1 MTSAYFLWKYTGRF
15 SAYTT
20 YLQGKTVCCH
30 PCYEFPPGWHITPN
44 HWSMEMTRLQY
55 IEHFVDPYIQSV
67 RVLLYTPTTP
77 GVIIMD
83 NFKGQVIDKVIS
95 LLEKC
100 HLHVCLLPANTT
112 DLLQPMDVSVNKSA
126 KSFLKK
132 QFAERYSEQLLQ
144 QIQNQ
149 NAVPVSDVILEPVD
163 LSLARMK
170 HISTNW
176 LVEMWEYIVD
186 NPQFVVNG
194 FITSETCRALDGVI
208 SDDKL
213 DDLLG

>member
-1 MTSAYFLWKYTGRF
+1 MVDGNDLA
-15 SAYTT
+15 
-20 YLQGKTVCCH
+20 
-30 PCYEFPPGWHITPN
+30 EHI
-44 HWSMEMTRLQY
+44 
-55 IEHFVDPYIQSV
+55 VDPYIQSV
-67 RVLLYTPTTP
+67 QVLLYTPTTP

-83 NFKGQVIDKVIS
+83 NFKGQVTDKVIS

-112 DLLQPMDVSVNKSA
+112 DLLQPMDVSVNKPA
-126 KSFLKK
+126 KSFLNKRVVLRTVITADRK
-132 QFAERYSEQLLQ
+132 S
-144 QIQNQ
+144 
-149 NAVPVSDVILEPVD
+149 NAAPVSDVVLEPVD

-194 FITSETCRALDGVI
+194 FITSETCCALDGVI